1 MATYLQGV
9 QDFIPQIQPY
19 QPDLNLFANVMQTKQ
34 TQYDNNW
41 KALNKMYGTYYN
53 AALTREDTAKSRDA
67 FIKQAEFN
75 LERISQLDLSL
86 EQNVTQATQIFKPI
100 YENKLLMKDMALTK
114 NANYQKNIASSLK
127 GSSKKED
134 RDMYWDDGV
143 RAIDYQMQEF
153 KNASADE
160 AMGFGNVE
168 YTRYVNVAK
177 EARKLAKEA
186 GISMETV
193 DFGGPNKEWIVKT
206 KNGEQ
211 VIEPLTKLFES
222 ELGNDPAI
230 KAVAKVEAY
239 LARKDYAYSN
249 AAQFKG
255 GESEAELKYL
265 ETQFNR
271 LKQENE
277 TRYKSL
283 RSNSNAYDAKIAD
296 LKKQVENKTAA
307 PGTLEQIK
315 VLEMNKNINDSV
327 LKNVEDQSE
336 ELNEDERNLK
346 NPYGDVKSLRWK
358 VDNAMAS
365 DILRKNLHEAAEA
378 YAIATGKQD
387 IKANPYR
394 VNEIN
399 HSFRMAEIASRNA
412 GLERAARI
420 RNQGGID
427 KAKIEAGTHYQDEN
441 GNIVPVE
448 EFQFTDERKGDDETS
463 DQINLRKQSVEA
475 SRRNTSDF
483 ALPYISNMVNLLN
496 QMKTQ
501 GSLSD
506 EDVSKILNYK
516 DGHKVTL
523 EQFTQQIQN
532 NPDAYLRN
540 KVGLKGLE
548 KLKNNFDRFMN
559 DNKLQSAFKENSE
572 YFQGIKNNSF
582 RLNDYLLFV
591 KEDDNFRIES
601 SKIIEQ
607 QLYKS
612 GFKYAKY
619 AFDEKGRRRTEQEI
633 ISIISPGL
641 NVQNKITKS
650 GYGWVDQGL
659 NSLSE
664 SQKQELNNI
673 LIKAGQ
679 LNPVKRGEIPGKY
692 NLSGRKEKQIK
703 KEYLGK
709 TFALN
714 PNTGQSLKPK
724 DFNYNEM
731 MKAADDLYTNPN
743 VELPS
748 APSISGSSTGMSQL
762 GNVKYISVNLKGD
775 TPNKHKF
782 REMLVDL
789 NKFDYKD
796 RSKFMVSTEGT
807 SELAFE
813 NFKKSDKTNDL
824 GKTFMESLLREARNP
839 KTKLGTFTVDVK
851 AITARAGKAAI
862 VIRPSAEFIKENTQV
877 LDKDN
882 KVTKAGIFTP
892 EEAQNALANGVSYI
906 MPSNMMNNS
915 VYKSYFYDPIAMY
928 LNSGKDKVYT
938 ATYPS
943 DPNYKISFSKSKLG
957 QEGSYDAKIQ
967 YTVLDANGKEVQH
980 TVNQPAILGDNLV
993 NTRDIFILQ
1002 GVPQIKNDII
1012 TRYNYG
1018 GE

>member
-222 ELGNDPAI
+222 ELGNDPAV

-559 DNKLQSAFKENSE
+559 DNKLQSAFKENNE

-619 AFDEKGRRRTEQEI
+619 AFDEKGRRRTEQEFYAAI
-633 ISIISPGL
+633 PESEKAKYATNVRGAEGAGGISGIGVNPSQQISNP
-641 NVQNKITKS
+641 QIRKISDTYSK
-650 GYGWVDQGL
+650 
-659 NSLSE
+659 
-664 SQKQELNNI
+664 EL
-673 LIKAGQ
+673 
-679 LNPVKRGEIPGKY
+679 
-692 NLSGRKEKQIK
+692 
-703 KEYLGK
+703 
-709 TFALN
+709 
-714 PNTGQSLKPK
+714 
-724 DFNYNEM
+724 NYNEI
-731 MKAADDLYTNPN
+731 MKAADALYTNPN

-748 APSISGSSTGMSQL
+748 APSISGSDTGMSQL

-957 QEGSYDAKIQ
+957 QEGSYDANIQ

>member
-619 AFDEKGRRRTEQEI
+619 AFDEKGRRRTEQEFYAAI
-633 ISIISPGL
+633 PESEKAKYIEITAQRGNKNYRDEFGVSDAELGIPQ
-641 NVQNKITKS
+641 NVT
-650 GYGWVDQGL
+650 G
-659 NSLSE
+659 
-664 SQKQELNNI
+664 
-673 LIKAGQ
+673 
-679 LNPVKRGEIPGKY
+679 
-692 NLSGRKEKQIK
+692 GRRYK
-703 KEYLGK
+703 KEL
-709 TFALN
+709 
-714 PNTGQSLKPK
+714 
-724 DFNYNEM
+724 DYNEI

-877 LDKDN
+877 VKDN

-906 MPSNMMNNS
+906 MPSSMMNNS